1 MAAKKHHWTERL
13 GTPVK
18 LLLTARVEAD
28 GYGSDFDGWVGDLI
42 TTAVRSPQGALLRF
56 GKVKAKAES
65 PPNESD
71 LELFN
76 NAQGGGAMTRWLLC
90 MNLI

>member
-1 MAAKKHHWTERL
+1 MGGLSLVSMAAKKPHWTERL
-13 GTPVK
+13 GAPVK

-56 GKVKAKAES
+56 GKVKAKTEPQAG
-65 PPNESD
+65 ESD
-71 LELFN
+71 MELFN
-76 NAQGGGAMTRWLLC
+76 NVPGGGDD
-90 MNLI
+90 